1 MLNHETKTPK
11 PRKRR
16 KIGTLRQCRTRLWAA
31 IERTSAIVETESDPE
46 TVLRAVHALSQA
58 VAAYV
63 RLTDAHTNEPL
74 NEAVAKKLT
83 SNLRENS

>member
-1 MLNHETKTPK
+1 MLNDEIKMRK

-16 KIGTLRQCRTRLWAA
+16 KIGSLKQCKTRLWSA
-31 IERTSAIVETESDPE
+31 IERTSAIVETEREPE

-83 SNLRENS
+83 SNLQNS

>member
-1 MLNHETKTPK
+1 MLIDEIKTRK

-16 KIGTLRQCRTRLWAA
+16 KIGSLKQCKTRLWAA
-31 IERTSAIVETESDPE
+31 IERTSAIVETERDPE

-63 RLTDAHTNEPL
+63 RLSDAHTNEPL